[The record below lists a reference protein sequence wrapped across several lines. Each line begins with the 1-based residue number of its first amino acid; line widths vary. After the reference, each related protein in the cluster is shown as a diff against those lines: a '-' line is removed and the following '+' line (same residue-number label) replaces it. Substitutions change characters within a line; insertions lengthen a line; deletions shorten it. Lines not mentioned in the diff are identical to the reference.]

1 VRTRATAAARGDEE
15 LLKKL
20 TSLFGLGKGSPSP
33 TIISTPPPGEGD
45 AAIREALAREGDDGT
60 AARHAIFYFY
70 GGDLAGLEEAAL
82 AQNFFTHPAKRKDGL
97 ILEKTI
103 AVDAA
108 SLAPIE
114 EQMEAWS
121 AAFATEY
128 DGWECAVVG
137 K

>member
-1 VRTRATAAARGDEE
+1 
-15 LLKKL
+15 
-20 TSLFGLGKGSPSP
+20 LFGLGKNPSGP
-33 TIISTPPPGEGD
+33 ANISTPPPGEGD
-45 AAIREALAREGDDGT
+45 AAIREALGREGDDGT

-70 GGDLAGLEEAAL
+70 GGDLAGLEKAAL
-82 AQNFFTHPAKRKDGL
+82 AQNFFTRPAKTTEGL

-108 SLAPIE
+108 SFAPIE

-121 AAFATEY
+121 EAFATEY
-128 DGWECAVVG
+128 DGWECAVVE